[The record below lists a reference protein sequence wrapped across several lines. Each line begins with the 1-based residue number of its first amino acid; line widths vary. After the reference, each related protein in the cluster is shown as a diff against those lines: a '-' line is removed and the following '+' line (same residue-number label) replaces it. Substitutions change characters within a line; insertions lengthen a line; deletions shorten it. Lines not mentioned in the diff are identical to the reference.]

1 MYTGFSRVI
10 YSTPHGSVILVSLE
24 TRLVSYETRLVS
36 LETRLVSRETRGGK
50 LRVSGTVR
58 SIMWVCIVFLSVV
71 ETVQCSWLAFVLG
84 CGYCL
89 TSLNHLFY
97 VIW

>member
-36 LETRLVSRETRGGK
+36 RETRGGK

-58 SIMWVCIVFLSVV
+58 YFINRLLNSSNA
-71 ETVQCSWLAFVLG
+71 TVLLLRSMALRYGKLD
-84 CGYCL
+84 
-89 TSLNHLFY
+89 
-97 VIW
+97 

>member
-36 LETRLVSRETRGGK
+36 LETRLFSRETRGGK
-50 LRVSGTVR
+50 LRVSGTVFIR
-58 SIMWVCIVFLSVV
+58 SEI
-71 ETVQCSWLAFVLG
+71 SWN
-84 CGYCL
+84 CCL
-89 TSLNHLFY
+89 KAKINNLL
-97 VIW
+97 

>member
-50 LRVSGTVR
+50 LRVSGTVLF
-58 SIMWVCIVFLSVV
+58 IVACKIDNFFYLSHNGV
-71 ETVQCSWLAFVLG
+71 TLRC
-84 CGYCL
+84 
-89 TSLNHLFY
+89 
-97 VIW
+97 

>member
-10 YSTPHGSVILVSLE
+10 YCTPHGSVILVSLE

-50 LRVSGTVR
+50 LRVSGTVLPKTIPVQMI
-58 SIMWVCIVFLSVV
+58 SLPVV
-71 ETVQCSWLAFVLG
+71 ATFV
-84 CGYCL
+84 
-89 TSLNHLFY
+89 
-97 VIW
+97 